1 MGMGTRMAKGEWVK
15 GKESALWCWPMAG
28 LRPAI
33 MLPVLVFVSVRS
45 SFF

>member
-1 MGMGTRMAKGEWVK
+1 LEKGLRERSPPC
-15 GKESALWCWPMAG
+15 GFGPMAG